1 MSHFPFIIYDPVV
14 KDKYNEGCRS
24 NEIGQ
29 KTGWMDGNAAS
40 GFNYLSPGMSRILVR
55 PVQFTSR
62 S

>member
-1 MSHFPFIIYDPVV
+1 MTLWLKTNTMRVV
-14 KDKYNEGCRS
+14 VATRLGRKRD
-24 NEIGQ
+24 
-29 KTGWMDGNAAS
+29 GWMDGNAAS